1 MNQVALYIF
10 YFLIGTTILNFLIAV
25 TARAKTGNK
34 EFNFLIL
41 YWVSLFA
48 TYGAVAT
55 LSRTPDEIAFAYFF
69 QFVPSFLMTKILRD
83 SRKIETNWWA
93 FCGIHLVGSLTS
105 AFLILST
112 EVSFT
117 VSLMPI
123 TITTSLPFLS
133 PIWNVLVSH
142 RKEAN
147 WVEKALA
154 ILFITGVIHHFNY
167 AFFRLDESAAWW
179 GWSVSI
185 AQYQCLSIFLPLL
198 INLRRERN
206 ERSNLELALLR
217 LSGQDVSDSASEI
230 SDLYRTLELQIL
242 QKEEVSLRLSDTN
255 ARLEEER
262 VMNEILI
269 KSISHDLANPLTVVS
284 AYLEM
289 IMSGKISPEDKE
301 KFQDRMRLNLTS
313 AMAMIARIRKAIV
326 TRSEAE
332 VIKVSNV
339 DLKGALKRTEAL
351 FHERLMEKNIKFNIR
366 LPERS
371 LEVLADEN
379 ALVEH
384 VFSNVLSNAIKF
396 SFENSEIDLHIRE
409 SGDRIQIEFRDY
421 GVGINPTVMEKPRF
435 HSTPGTRG
443 EEGTGFGL
451 IVMGYF
457 MRKFGAD
464 LKIISHTRN
473 AQLGGTSFII
483 TMKNADVQKKHDD
496 LNF

>member
-25 TARAKTGNK
+25 SARAKTGNK
-34 EFNFLIL
+34 EFNLLIL

-55 LSRTPDEIAFAYFF
+55 LSKTPDEIAFAYFF

-83 SRKIETNWWA
+83 SRKIETNWWTLG
-93 FCGIHLVGSLTS
+93 GIHLAGSIAS
-105 AFLILST
+105 AFLILRAD
-112 EVSFT
+112 VSFT
-117 VSLMPI
+117 LSLIPI
-123 TITTSLPFLS
+123 TITTCLPFFT
-133 PIWNVLVSH
+133 PIWNVLGSH

-147 WVEKALA
+147 WVEKGLA

-167 AFFRLDESAAWW
+167 AIFRLDESAAWW

-217 LSGQDVSDSASEI
+217 LSGQDVSHSTSEI
-230 SDLYRTLELQIL
+230 SDLYQALEHEIV
-242 QKEEVSLRLSDTN
+242 QKEEVSLRLSETN
-255 ARLEEER
+255 CRLEEER
-262 VMNEILI
+262 GMNEILI

-289 IMSGKISPEDKE
+289 IMNGKISPEDKD
-301 KFQDRMRLNLTS
+301 KFQERMRLNLTS
-313 AMAMIARIRKAIV
+313 AMEMIARIRKAIV
-326 TRSEAE
+326 KRSEAD
-332 VIKVSNV
+332 VIKLSHV
-339 DLKGALKRTEAL
+339 DLKAALKRTEML
-351 FHERLMEKNIKFNIR
+351 FHGRLLEKKIR
-366 LPERS
+366 LNVRLPDTE
-371 LEVLADEN
+371 LAVLADEN

-384 VFSNVLSNAIKF
+384 VFCNVLSNAIKF
-396 SFENSEIDLHIRE
+396 SFEKSEIDLTVRG
-409 SGDRIQIEFRDY
+409 SGDRIEIEFRDY
-421 GVGINPTVMEKPRF
+421 GVGINPSVMDKPRF
-435 HSTPGTRG
+435 HSTPGTKG

-464 LKIISHTRN
+464 LKIISH
-473 AQLGGTSFII
+473 AQTEETGTSFII
-483 TMKNADVQKKHDD
+483 TMKNASLEKSMTI
-496 LNF
+496 